1 MKILLIITLLSL
13 SLSISGNEFDE
24 NAPWSTHF
32 TKIFAEVKKIAMK
45 KISVAAA
52 EDSNVLEAVHIA
64 RERGI
69 ADAILVGDE
78 EKIRKIGKELNID
91 VNKFQIINE
100 PDQKAA
106 AMKAVKLVHDG
117 VCDMYMKGLLQT
129 KDFLKSIL
137 DKEVG
142 LRTGAV
148 LSHVAVFEVK
158 GINQLLFMTDGGFII
173 NPTLEEKVHLIE
185 NAVKVARAC
194 GIENPKVAPL
204 CAVEVVNPKMQCTVD
219 ADELTKLNQKGD
231 IKNCIVD
238 GPMSLDMAISREA
251 CEHKGVLN
259 RKITGDADIL
269 LFPDI
274 HTGNV
279 AYKMLVHTSHFLNGA
294 ILSGT
299 SAPVILTSRSDSVA
313 TRVNSIALASVLA
326 EHIKK
331 NKKQNN

>member
-1 MKILLIITLLSL
+1 MKYIIYLVLIYLLVFANCN
-13 SLSISGNEFDE
+13 SGKEFNE

-32 TKIFAEVKKIAMK
+32 TKIFSEVKKISMK
-45 KISVAAA
+45 KLSVAAA
-52 EDSNVLEAVHIA
+52 EDSNVLEAVNIA

-69 ADAILVGDE
+69 ADAVLVGNE
-78 EKIRKIGKELNID
+78 EKIRKIAKELNINI
-91 VNKFQIINE
+91 NKFQIINE
-100 PDQKAA
+100 PDQKIA

-117 VCDMYMKGLLQT
+117 ACDMYMKGILQT

-158 GINQLLFMTDGGFII
+158 GIPQLLFMTDGGFII

-194 GIENPKVAPL
+194 GIEKPKVAPL
-204 CAVEVVNPKMQCTVD
+204 CAVEVVNPKMQCTID
-219 ADELTKLNQKGD
+219 ADELTKLNQKGE
-231 IKNCIVD
+231 IKDCIVD
-238 GPMSLDMAISREA
+238 GPISLDMAISREA
-251 CEHKGVLN
+251 CEHKGTLN
-259 RKITGDADIL
+259 RQITGDADIL

-274 HTGNV
+274 HSNNIAAKFV
-279 AYKMLVHTSHFLNGA
+279 AHTVDHYAGM

-299 SAPVILTSRSDSVA
+299 SAPVILTSRSDDIETKV
-313 TRVNSIALASVLA
+313 TSIAFASYIA
-326 EHIKK
+326 ENLKK
-331 NKKQNN
+331 K